1 MSPLVPSIAVI
12 WLTAFGVLLRPAA
25 ARPSA
30 GRSEIQAH
38 NSRLLS
44 QLADADSAGRG
55 RRLLDIDWAALRFD
69 SDADALKVWR
79 QIAPTGADWEKKLE
93 EVPGDLRIAHALG
106 ISMIRA
112 GNFACAPVRVKT
124 CEGTA
129 LGMPPP
135 APSARLGDPCLR
147 RRLAVWSFERLEAE
161 DIPTIRDALRAIVKL
176 PPPESELVA
185 LALRALPESDSAG
198 RYELLELAWKAGH
211 RELVNGMLGGLPDRV
226 LIDAVLRLHIDGAL
240 DMLSVEAHRAVYTKA
255 VRDENLNTA
264 ARVFAINQLAESASK
279 LTPDLRALLV
289 GGTKH
294 RDCAIAAAAAR
305 ALENFGDLSFLPLRP
320 VTGRTDVMMRS
331 LCVLA
336 SYQSFQNPEDPT
348 LLDMYVAS
356 RGLEIVRIAHLP
368 YNAVD
373 ADRDGNPRV
382 ERTIEL
388 VPRHFAKLP
397 DVGELRRAFERCT
410 GATCSSRDRT
420 FKFVF
425 RPQAGALA
433 LWRIEVVDKA
443 CDS

>member
-1 MSPLVPSIAVI
+1 MSPLATSIVVV
-12 WLTAFGVLLRPAA
+12 WLTAYGLLLRPAA
-25 ARPSA
+25 AHPSA
-30 GRSEIQAH
+30 GRADIQAH
-38 NSRLLS
+38 NSRLVGQLS
-44 QLADADSAGRG
+44 DADSSGQSF
-55 RRLLDIDWAALRFD
+55 RLLDIDWAALRFD

-79 QIAPTGADWEKKLE
+79 QIAPTGADWERKLD
-93 EVPGDLRIAHALG
+93 EVPGDLRIAHALALA
-106 ISMIRA
+106 MVRA
-112 GNFACAPVRVKT
+112 GGFTCAPVRVKT

-135 APSARLGDPCLR
+135 APTARLGDPCLR
-147 RRLAVWSFERLEAE
+147 RRLAVWSFDRLEAA
-161 DIPTIRDALRAIVKL
+161 DIPAIRDALRAIAKL

-185 LALRALPESDSAG
+185 LALRSLPESDNAG

-211 RELVNGMLGGLPDRV
+211 RELVNGMLGGLPDRY

-240 DMLSVEAHRAVYTKA
+240 DMLSPEAHRSVYTKA
-255 VRDENLNTA
+255 VRDEHLSTPG
-264 ARVFAINQLAESASK
+264 RVFAINRLAESAPK
-279 LTPDLRALLV
+279 LTPDLRALFV

-305 ALENFGDLSFLPLRP
+305 ALEYFGDLSFLPLRP
-320 VTGRTDVMMRS
+320 TTGRTDVLMRS

-336 SYQSFQNPEDPT
+336 NYQALQNSEGPT
-348 LLDMYVAS
+348 LLDMYVAP
-356 RGLEIVRIAHLP
+356 RGLEIVRIAHVP

-382 ERTIEL
+382 ERSIEL

-397 DVGELRRAFERCT
+397 DVGEMRRAFERCT
-410 GATCSSRDRT
+410 GTTCSSRDRT

-425 RPQAGALA
+425 RPQAGVQA
-433 LWRIEVVDKA
+433 LWRIEVADKP